1 VQAKWIWASLAIVA
15 MWAGAVLISLFA
27 PTLVTDSAGGDHVKV
42 PAAGIVA
49 VVLAFGATIVLAI
62 VGFRRD
68 APSAAERPREEPRP
82 APQEPTSAST
92 SA

>member
-1 VQAKWIWASLAIVA
+1 MQAKWIWASLAIVA

-27 PTLVTDSAGGDHVKV
+27 PTLVTDSAGGDHVDV

-49 VVLAFGATIVLAI
+49 VVLAFGATIVLAV

-68 APSAAERPREEPRP
+68 TQTTERPREEPRP
-82 APQEPTSAST
+82 APHDAPTGA
-92 SA
+92 